1 MIAQETILLAGTAA
15 TLGFV
20 HTVLGPDH
28 YLPFVAMAKARNWSR
43 AKTVA
48 ITAVCGFGHVAS
60 SVVLGFIG
68 ILAGAAVF
76 RLEALEAVRGN
87 LAGWLLLAFG
97 FAYFLW
103 GLRRALRNR
112 PHDHAHLHADGT
124 VHTHTHRHQTAH
136 AHVHAGANSD
146 TLTPWVLFTIFVL
159 GPCEPLIPLIM
170 YPAAQA
176 SLATAAAVALVFSA
190 VTIATMVTLVLGA
203 CFGLS
208 RVPFPH
214 AERYAHALAGLAI
227 LLCGGAIQFL
237 GL

>member
-97 FAYFLW
+97 FAYFL
-103 GLRRALRNR
+103 
-112 PHDHAHLHADGT
+112 
-124 VHTHTHRHQTAH
+124 
-136 AHVHAGANSD
+136 
-146 TLTPWVLFTIFVL
+146 
-159 GPCEPLIPLIM
+159 
-170 YPAAQA
+170 
-176 SLATAAAVALVFSA
+176 
-190 VTIATMVTLVLGA
+190 
-203 CFGLS
+203 
-208 RVPFPH
+208 
-214 AERYAHALAGLAI
+214 
-227 LLCGGAIQFL
+227 
-237 GL
+237 